1 MYELT
6 VITDFA
12 AAHSL
17 REYEGEC
24 ENLHGHNWKV
34 EAAVITDRLDDTG
47 LAVDFKLLKKWLND
61 ILEGLDHRYL
71 NELELFKTKNPS
83 SENIARFIFKK
94 LEKSLKAY
102 DEAKGRGVYIK
113 KVTVWE
119 SERAW
124 ASYYED

>member
-6 VITDFA
+6 IISDFA

-17 REYEGEC
+17 RDYEGEC

-34 EAAVITDRLDDTG
+34 EAAVITERLDDIG
-47 LAVDFKLLKKWLND
+47 LAVDFKLLKKLLND
-61 ILEGLDHRYL
+61 ILDGLDHRYL
-71 NELELFKTKNPS
+71 NELEPFRTKNPS
-83 SENIARFIFKK
+83 SESIAKFIFKK

-102 DEAKGRGVYIK
+102 DDTKGRDVYIK
-113 KVTVWE
+113 RVTVWE
-119 SERAW
+119 SERAG